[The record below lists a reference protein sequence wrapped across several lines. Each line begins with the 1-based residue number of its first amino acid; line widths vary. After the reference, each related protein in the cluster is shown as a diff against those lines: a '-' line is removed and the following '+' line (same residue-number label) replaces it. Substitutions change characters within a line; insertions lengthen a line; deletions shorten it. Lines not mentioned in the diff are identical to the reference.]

1 MWNSTVKSL
10 VFITLIGLPLLSG
23 ATEMEDMSNGRPEV
37 VKKRV
42 PVKIEGKRSLV
53 LRVLTRPFS
62 HIYADKSVE
71 SPILQSDV
79 PAMQPF
85 YVYTRPTAED
95 RELEAGWYE
104 IGSNSQGKVI
114 GWMQSKD
121 VFEWKQ
127 TMCLVYTHPEGRK
140 PVLMF
145 DTKSSIKDI
154 IQSSDEE
161 RVKSISKY
169 YTAIDDKNISKNFAI
184 KSVEPKRFVDIQKEF
199 YLLPILDFEAVD
211 FGKREARIVKLAAV
225 TNARA
230 GARKPSN
237 IRDNPEYLPGA
248 IAPSTVI
255 SKEKLKKLS
264 VDVVWVIDTTVSMRP
279 YIQDTLDLIQTA
291 STKMAGN
298 NQDNVTLNF
307 GVWGYRDSVE
317 DIPKI
322 EYTTKNYTPEL
333 VGIKDFT
340 TVLENVKVTPVDSV
354 DYPEDMFSGIL
365 DAMEKTAWNADGMKL
380 MILVGDAP
388 SHKVGHKWNLS
399 GQNEETLRSLA
410 DDSSIYIAALHID
423 NPKAKR
429 FHELATTQYQTLST
443 NPGSKDAYA
452 FQEILSTDKEAF
464 KLSANMLAN
473 EFIKGIND
481 IRQAVNAVPN
491 VENPIDK
498 NSTSISSG
506 ELAFSDENNM
516 IDINDVVPEAPMSDK
531 NMTGMANRMF
541 RAAMIEW
548 IGSQTGAEAPKDI
561 VAWAIDKDLED
572 PDIPSLEVRLLINKR
587 QLDSLATVIKSI
599 IKAGNERQTSS
610 EDFFATL
617 QAATATIARDPN
629 MVKEAKKVADT
640 GLVPEFLEGLP
651 YQSQLMAITDE
662 YWNATTI
669 DEQNEF
675 INDLNTKIEFFEK
688 IHETPELWIEL
699 NKGDDKDEYVYP
711 LSLERLP

>member
-1 MWNSTVKSL
+1 
-10 VFITLIGLPLLSG
+10 
-23 ATEMEDMSNGRPEV
+23 
-37 VKKRV
+37 
-42 PVKIEGKRSLV
+42 
-53 LRVLTRPFS
+53 
-62 HIYADKSVE
+62 
-71 SPILQSDV
+71 
-79 PAMQPF
+79 
-85 YVYTRPTAED
+85 
-95 RELEAGWYE
+95 
-104 IGSNSQGKVI
+104 
-114 GWMQSKD
+114 
-121 VFEWKQ
+121 
-127 TMCLVYTHPEGRK
+127 
-140 PVLMF
+140 
-145 DTKSSIKDI
+145 
-154 IQSSDEE
+154 
-161 RVKSISKY
+161 
-169 YTAIDDKNISKNFAI
+169 
-184 KSVEPKRFVDIQKEF
+184 
-199 YLLPILDFEAVD
+199 
-211 FGKREARIVKLAAV
+211 
-225 TNARA
+225 
-230 GARKPSN
+230 
-237 IRDNPEYLPGA
+237 
-248 IAPSTVI
+248 
-255 SKEKLKKLS
+255 
-264 VDVVWVIDTTVSMRP
+264 
-279 YIQDTLDLIQTA
+279 
-291 STKMAGN
+291 
-298 NQDNVTLNF
+298 
-307 GVWGYRDSVE
+307 
-317 DIPKI
+317 
-322 EYTTKNYTPEL
+322 
-333 VGIKDFT
+333 
-340 TVLENVKVTPVDSV
+340 
-354 DYPEDMFSGIL
+354 
-365 DAMEKTAWNADGMKL
+365 
-380 MILVGDAP
+380 
-388 SHKVGHKWNLS
+388 
-399 GQNEETLRSLA
+399 
-410 DDSSIYIAALHID
+410 
-423 NPKAKR
+423 
-429 FHELATTQYQTLST
+429 
-443 NPGSKDAYA
+443 
-452 FQEILSTDKEAF
+452 
-464 KLSANMLAN
+464 MLAN

-617 QAATATIARDPN
+617 QAITATIARDPN

-675 INDLNTKIEFFEK
+675 INDLNTKIEFYEK